1 MNEKEIPA
9 GVGTGRPAAGRAT
22 NGVDAIDASP
32 GGALLGVAPGQPG
45 GPGEPAAGLSGIGRA
60 LAILGDRWVLLILQR
75 AFLLHV
81 RTFAG
86 WRDQLGISESV
97 LASRLKELVRYGIFE
112 QKAYRD
118 GRTRLEYRLTEA
130 GLKLWSFLVA
140 VHSWERDWADR
151 PDLLTLMHDRCRHD
165 ARPYLACGAC
175 RKPMTARDTHTVR
188 GPLATFSRVGL
199 PRQHRRTTARGDV
212 RTDYVGYCP
221 LSMEILGDRWSTS
234 VLAGAFLGVRRF
246 VDFQSELGIAPS
258 VLTDRLKRFVELGVL
273 QADAG
278 RHYRLTD
285 RGLAYF
291 EVFAFLVH
299 WGQRELPGPPGSD
312 LDITHKPCGSPL
324 SPVLL
329 CRHCHEVLERREVR
343 FDLSAYP
350 HLA

>member
-1 MNEKEIPA
+1 MNAKEIPA
-9 GVGTGRPAAGRAT
+9 GVGTGRPAAGWAT
-22 NGVDAIDASP
+22 KGVGTIDASP
-32 GGALLGVAPGQPG
+32 GGADLGDSPDRPG
-45 GPGEPAAGLSGIGRA
+45 GSGEPAAGLSGIGRA

-75 AFLLHV
+75 AFLLHI

-86 WRDQLGISESV
+86 WRDHLGISESV
-97 LASRLKELVRYGIFE
+97 LASRLKELVRYGIFT
-112 QKAYRD
+112 QQAYRD
-118 GRTRLEYRLTEA
+118 GRTRLEYRLTEP

-140 VHSWERDWADR
+140 IHSWERDWADR
-151 PDLLTLMHDRCRHD
+151 PDLLTLIHDRCGRD
-165 ARPYLACGAC
+165 ARPYIACGSC

-199 PRQHRRTTARGDV
+199 PRQHRRTNARGDF
-212 RTDYVGYCP
+212 RTDYVGNCP
-221 LSMEILGDRWSTS
+221 LSLEILGDRWSTS

-246 VDFQSELGIAPS
+246 VDFQGELGIAPS

-278 RHYRLTD
+278 RHYRLTE

-299 WGQRELPGPPGSD
+299 WAQRELPGPPGSD
-312 LDITHKPCGSPL
+312 LDITHKPCGSAL
-324 SPVLL
+324 NPVLL
-329 CRHCHEVLERREVR
+329 CRHCHEALERRDVH

-350 HLA
+350 DLA